1 MTKTIKLPEREKLAM
16 EEDNFPK
23 CAIIEK
29 LNEQVKALQR
39 ENFGLRKQVENLRQ
53 KEEARYKSDAW
64 VDQMNNVLNK
74 AKYEQALKD
83 FTGAVMR
90 SPSTMKFDE
99 VIGKQILKGRYQ
111 RQHDLLKQLIDEHF
125 DNPPLKFEEIVPG
138 MWVWDKKYDAYYL
151 IVEDDNK
158 LHYAMFVDAIEYEL
172 MRFFE
177 FEFEPRRFY
186 KRRVE
191 E

>member
-1 MTKTIKLPEREKLAM
+1 
-16 EEDNFPK
+16 
-23 CAIIEK
+23 
-29 LNEQVKALQR
+29 
-39 ENFGLRKQVENLRQ
+39 
-53 KEEARYKSDAW
+53 
-64 VDQMNNVLNK
+64 MNNVLNK